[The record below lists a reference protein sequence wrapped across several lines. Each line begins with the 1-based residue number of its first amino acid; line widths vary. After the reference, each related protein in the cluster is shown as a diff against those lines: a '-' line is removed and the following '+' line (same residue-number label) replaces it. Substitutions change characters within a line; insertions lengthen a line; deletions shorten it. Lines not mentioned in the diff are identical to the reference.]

1 MAVILEQLIDQS
13 LRAPPALPVCA
24 GANSL
29 IGETT
34 WNKAS
39 QKLISR
45 DEDVAQ
51 VAHDDHLTEMVK

>member
-1 MAVILEQLIDQS
+1 MAVISESPVNQLLS
-13 LRAPPALPVCA
+13 TLPALPMSS
-24 GANSL
+24 GTDGL